1 MSEDKESKKTFEPK
15 DELQILEFWKKSNVY
30 YSFNNSNDWFV
41 IDIPPPYA
49 TGSMHV
55 GGSAHYIQID
65 MIARYFRMNNMNVH
79 FPWGVD
85 RNGLPVELMAE
96 KKLNKKA
103 TEIPRDVFLQQC
115 KSILDETEHRIIDTL
130 SRLGLSCDFDHG
142 YKTDSVEYRAFTQ
155 STFIKIW
162 EKDLVYE
169 EERPVNWCPSCKTT
183 IADAELD
190 KEERPSS
197 LFYVRFDLE
206 DDKSGVDQIVVA
218 TTRPELI
225 GACQA
230 IIYNPSDSRHSNLNG
245 KYAIVPIYGHKI
257 PIIPHPYAKPEFGSG
272 IVMICSYGD
281 QSDIRLFK
289 ELELKPRVLLNEHA
303 QMNESAGLLS
313 GLNVIDAR
321 KKTLSLLE
329 EENRIIKKESIM
341 QTAPVCWRCST
352 PIEYINVKEYYLKQI
367 DFLEEILKFS
377 KEQIIFCPPES
388 INILVNW
395 INSISSDWPIS
406 RRRFYGTELPIWY
419 CKECGTPNLPP
430 PGPYYQPWR
439 ENFPLKVCK
448 KCGCRE
454 FVGED
459 RTFDTWVD
467 SSISALY
474 VLEIAKKL
482 GYAELTVPVSM
493 RPQGID
499 IVRTWLFY
507 SLLRVYQ
514 LTGKPAFKYVR
525 LSGMGLDEHGHAMH
539 RHLGNVIYPEPIVNK
554 YGADAFR
561 LWTASESK
569 LGSNYLFSE
578 SRVAGARK
586 FITKLWNVAR
596 FISQF
601 EFPKEDK
608 YKLEPIDIAILEKLD
623 ELILECKDSFKQLD
637 PFEAS
642 KSIRYFVWDL
652 FADHYIEAVKARAY
666 NRDNDFQSDSSKG
679 AIYTLYYVLYCVI
692 KLLAPI
698 APFVTEAIYQKISH
712 DKKSINLEDYP
723 FPKGLEKKY
732 STIFDKFMEVNS
744 LIWNYKKT
752 KSLSLASAVS
762 ELRLPSELEV
772 FWNEIASMHKA
783 TTISHDLTS
792 IAGFEKLS
800 EDVYIKL

>member
-1 MSEDKESKKTFEPK
+1 MSEKKESRKTFEPK
-15 DELQILEFWKKSNVY
+15 DELEILEYWKRSDVHL
-30 YSFNNSNDWFV
+30 SFNNSHDWFV

-65 MIARYFRMNNMNVH
+65 MIARYFRMNKMNVH

-85 RNGLPVELMAE
+85 RNGLPVELIAE

-115 KSILDETEHRIIDTL
+115 KSILDETEHRIVDTL
-130 SRLGLSCDFDHG
+130 SRVGLSCDFDHG
-142 YKTDSVEYRAFTQ
+142 YKTDSSEYRAFTQ

-162 EKDLVYE
+162 EKGLVYE

-190 KEERPSS
+190 QEERPSS
-197 LFYVRFDLE
+197 LFYVKFDLE
-206 DDKSGVDQIVVA
+206 GDKNGVNQITVA

-230 IIYNPSDSRHSNLNG
+230 IIYNPSDSRYSNLDG
-245 KYAIVPIYGHKI
+245 RYAVVPVYGHRV

-289 ELELKPRVLLNEHA
+289 ELKLKPRVLLNEYAH
-303 QMNESAGLLS
+303 MKESAGPLS
-313 GLNVIDAR
+313 GLKVTGAR
-321 KKTLSLLE
+321 KKILSLLE
-329 EENRIIKKESIM
+329 EEGRMIRKEFIT

-352 PIEYINVKEYYLKQI
+352 PVEYINVKEYYLKQI
-367 DFLEEILKFS
+367 DFLQDILKFS
-377 KEQIIFCPPES
+377 KEQISFCPPES
-388 INILVNW
+388 INILIDW

-439 ENFPLKVCK
+439 ESFPLKACK
-448 KCGCRE
+448 KCGGQE

-467 SSISALY
+467 SSVSALY
-474 VLEIAKKL
+474 ILEMAKKL
-482 GYAELTVPVSM
+482 GYAELTVPISL

-525 LSGMGLDEHGHAMH
+525 LSGMGLDEHGRAMH
-539 RHLGNVIYPEPIVNK
+539 RHLGNVVYPEPMVNK

-586 FITKLWNVAR
+586 FITKLWNVSR

-601 EFPKEDK
+601 EPPNEGE
-608 YKLEPIDIAILEKLD
+608 YRLEPIDIAILEKLD
-623 ELILECKDSFKQLD
+623 KLILECKNSFKQLD
-637 PFEAS
+637 PFGAA
-642 KSIRYFVWDL
+642 KSIRYFTWDL
-652 FADHYIEAVKARAY
+652 FADHYIEAVKSRAY
-666 NRDNDFQSDSSKG
+666 NRNNDFSSSSSKG
-679 AIYTLYYVLYCVI
+679 AIYTLYFVLDNI
-692 KLLAPI
+692 AKLLAPI
-698 APFVTEAIYQKISH
+698 SPFVTEGIYQTLPH
-712 DKKSINLEDYP
+712 NKKSIHLEDYP
-723 FPKGLEKKY
+723 SPKGLEKKY
-732 STIFDKFMEVNS
+732 SVVFDIFMQLNS
-744 LIWNYKKT
+744 MIWNYKRG

-762 ELRLPSELEV
+762 GLCIPSELKV
-772 FWNEIASMHKA
+772 FEKEIVSMHKVNVIIYDA
-783 TTISHDLTS
+783 TS
-792 IAGFEKLS
+792 ITGFEKLS
-800 EDVYIKL
+800 DDSYIKS